1 MSQNDPQWGRRNNS
15 GDGPPD
21 LDEVLKRL
29 TDRLNRLFGNHGGG
43 KGGSGPSQINGPGGA
58 GIALI
63 AGILAVVWLG
73 SGFYIV
79 DESARGVVTRFG
91 KFAET
96 TSPGLRWHLP
106 YPVEQVEVVNIS
118 QVRTLELGYRGNVR
132 SKVLKESLMLTD
144 DENIVDLQFAVQY
157 VLKSPEDFVFNNRN
171 PEESVLQAAETA
183 IREVVGKSKMDF
195 VIYEGRE
202 QVARDAQGLMQQ
214 ILDRYKTGV
223 SISRVTM
230 QSAQPPEQV
239 QAAFDDA
246 VKAGQDRERQKNE
259 GEAYANDV
267 VPKARG
273 LASRLVEEAKGY
285 QNSVIAKAEGDASR
299 FSALLAE
306 YKKAPAVTRDRL
318 YLETMQQIYA
328 STTKVLVDQKQGGSN
343 LLYLP
348 LDKLIEASTGS
359 LQGPVSGSAIE
370 PGRVTAE
377 PPSAARSGISGA
389 VGDDRSRDAL
399 RNRDREAR
407 P

>member
-15 GDGPPD
+15 GGEPPD
-21 LDEVLKRL
+21 LDEVLQRLLAPLRRL
-29 TDRLNRLFGNHGGG
+29 TGGG
-43 KGGSGPSQINGPGGA
+43 RPAAGGGPGAA

-63 AGILAVVWLG
+63 AGIIVLVWVAT
-73 SGFYIV
+73 GFYIV

-91 KFAET
+91 RYAET
-96 TSPGLRWHLP
+96 TTPGLRWHLP

-157 VLKSPEDFVFNNRN
+157 VLKSPEDFIFNNRS

-183 IREVVGKSKMDF
+183 IRETVGKSKMDF

-202 QVARDAQGLMQQ
+202 QVARDAQTLMQQ

-223 SISRVTM
+223 AISRVTM

-273 LASRLVEEAKGY
+273 MASRLLEEANGY
-285 QNSVIAKAEGDASR
+285 QQSVIAKAEGDASR

-306 YKKAPAVTRDRL
+306 YRKAPAVTRERL
-318 YLETMQQIYA
+318 YIETMQQVYA
-328 STTKVLVDQKQGGSN
+328 NTTKVLVDQKQGSGS

-348 LDKLIEASTGS
+348 LDKLIA
-359 LQGPVSGSAIE
+359 A
-370 PGRVTAE
+370 
-377 PPSAARSGISGA
+377 SAAGA
-389 VGDDRSRDAL
+389 SVPSPSPEAGRASAADGGAPTRLGDDRSRDAL
-399 RNRDREAR
+399 RSRDRESR

>member
-1 MSQNDPQWGRRNNS
+1 MSQNDPQWGRRNS
-15 GDGPPD
+15 GREEPPD
-21 LDEVLKRL
+21 LDEVIRRL
-29 TDRLNRLFGNHGGG
+29 TAPLRRFFGGDPGRG
-43 KGGSGPSQINGPGGA
+43 RSTGNGPGGA

-63 AGILAVVWLG
+63 AGVILVVWVA

-91 KFAET
+91 KYAET
-96 TSPGLRWHLP
+96 TTPGLRWHLP
-106 YPVEQVEVVNIS
+106 YPVEQVEVINIS

-183 IREVVGKSKMDF
+183 IRETVGKSKMDF

-202 QVARDAQGLMQQ
+202 QVARDAQSLMQQ
-214 ILDRYKTGV
+214 ILDRYRTGV
-223 SISRVTM
+223 AISRVTM

-273 LASRLVEEAKGY
+273 MASRLLEEANGY
-285 QNSVIAKAEGDASR
+285 QQSVIAKAEGDASR
-299 FSALLAE
+299 FSALLTE
-306 YKKAPAVTRDRL
+306 YRKAPAVTRDRL
-318 YLETMQQIYA
+318 YIETMQQIYA
-328 STTKVLVDQKQGGSN
+328 NTSKVLVDQKPGGGS

-348 LDKLIEASTGS
+348 LDKLIA
-359 LQGPVSGSAIE
+359 A
-370 PGRVTAE
+370 
-377 PPSAARSGISGA
+377 SAAGTAPGLAADGRGQAGEPAPPQRAPGA
-389 VGDDRSRDAL
+389 DERSRDAL